1 MSHRNTDIGANTD
14 TVGEEKFF
22 FTPLDSSD
30 WSNQI
35 DRRQIILKKNL
46 VMYVQGPHKDMRP
59 TGSQANEVNMLPR
72 TFTVQKLSW

>member
-35 DRRQIILKKNL
+35 DRRQIILKKKFS
-46 VMYVQGPHKDMRP
+46 YVR
-59 TGSQANEVNMLPR
+59 TGAP
-72 TFTVQKLSW
+72 